1 MKDQWIKGLQ
11 WGAALWLAW
20 TAASSI
26 VDVVDG
32 LHFEIYAQTMIPAL
46 GWTLALA
53 LRWTRWS
60 RVGVAIGIA
69 AHTYAALAYDP
80 PSIERVD
87 TLIDGVRSQ
96 SYLDLMSL
104 LTKLV
109 PACLLVIPLLF
120 MAPERPR
127 RAAAL
132 ALVGRWDEAA
142 RELLG
147 IRWVLVA
154 AGVLVLHNAFPEAL
168 RWWRISID
176 GRVHFNGWYIAR
188 QLVACALLFGA
199 AAVKTPLGRRVVS
212 GCP

>member
-20 TAASSI
+20 IAASSV

-32 LHFEIYAQTMIPAL
+32 IHFEIYAQTMIPAF

-53 LRWTRWS
+53 LQWTRWS
-60 RVGVAIGIA
+60 RLGTAFGIA
-69 AHTYAALAYDP
+69 AHVYAALAYDTP
-80 PSIERVD
+80 PIERVD

-104 LTKLV
+104 FTKFV
-109 PACLLVIPLLF
+109 PTCLPVIPLLF
-120 MAPERPR
+120 MAPARPR
-127 RAAAL
+127 HVAAL
-132 ALVGRWDEAA
+132 ALVGRWEEAA
-142 RELLG
+142 RELAG

-154 AGVLVLHNAFPEAL
+154 AGVLVLHTAFPEAL

-188 QLVACALLFGA
+188 QLVVCALLFGA
-199 AAVKTPLGRRVVS
+199 AAIRTPRGRRANGS
-212 GCP
+212 S

>member
-1 MKDQWIKGLQ
+1 MKDQWMKGLQ

-20 TAASSI
+20 IAASSI

-32 LHFEIYAQTMIPAL
+32 LHFEIYAQTMIPAF

-53 LRWTRWS
+53 LQWTRWS
-60 RVGVAIGIA
+60 RVGIAIGIG
-69 AHTYAALAYDP
+69 AHVYAALAYDM

-96 SYLDLMSL
+96 SYLDLTPL

-109 PACLLVIPLLF
+109 PACLPVIPLLF
-120 MAPERPR
+120 LGPESPR
-127 RAAAL
+127 RVAAL
-132 ALVGRWDEAA
+132 ALVGRWDETA
-142 RELLG
+142 RDMAG

-154 AGVLVLHNAFPEAL
+154 AGVLVLHTAFPEAL

-188 QLVACALLFGA
+188 QMVPCALLFGA
-199 AAVKTPLGRRVVS
+199 AAFKPPLRRRANGS
-212 GCP
+212 P